1 MSWKFHLLVLPGSL
15 LRPQSSDNPTGAGG
29 PGWPHSCDWRLALAV
44 SEAPRFCP
52 MWPPRRQTGHL
63 HSMLLSSPA
72 PRGCQQR
79 LQNASRPDSEV
90 TLHHFHHTVLHRI
103 HIVTAFNACHKAS
116 PESKK
121 WRNRLHFFIEA
132 AKSHGKGQ
140 AYRDGRHYYSH
151 HCRLS
156 PIFLLTTPFPAKSG
170 EENTR
175 RGRGPSHRKY
185 QCLSGGCL
193 LHRAWNPCP
202 PEPGHGSTLDTLG
215 IWTSPSVSF
224 CWDSALFSHG
234 SQDREGPRQ

>member
-132 AKSHGKGQ
+132 AKSYGKGQ

-156 PIFLLTTPFPAKSG
+156 PIHSFLIKIANQIGQIDACFKTFNKHTGISTMITKLPKLVARFWVCFPG
-170 EENTR
+170 FHTF
-175 RGRGPSHRKY
+175 
-185 QCLSGGCL
+185 QCCKATQRS
-193 LHRAWNPCP
+193 RF
-202 PEPGHGSTLDTLG
+202 T
-215 IWTSPSVSF
+215 I
-224 CWDSALFSHG
+224 SARLNM
-234 SQDREGPRQ
+234 Q